1 MPDEMFFVC
10 EGNRLVCAFIRHK
23 QLLRKKRNNA
33 VLWPADDCFVAFD
46 NDWALQQLLVLEQNL
61 NHSFRIIDIIIR
73 IELQFLELGVLAHQ
87 IFHRVF
93 KTGNDLF
100 QRLSVRRRL
109 DVEDDFRF
117 NSQFPGDRQGIL

>member
-1 MPDEMFFVC
+1 MRVIA
-10 EGNRLVCAFIRHK
+10 LVCALIRHK
-23 QLLRKKRNNA
+23 ELLRKKRNNTI
-33 VLWPADDCFVAFD
+33 LWPAYDCFVAFD

-61 NHSFRIIDIIIR
+61 NHGFRIIDIIIR
-73 IELQFLELGVLAHQ
+73 IELQFLELGVLANQ

-93 KTGNDLF
+93 KAGNDLF
-100 QRLSVRRRL
+100 QCLSVRRCL